1 MHFEKSEPTFD
12 KTHVND
18 ELIFN
23 LISKYHNIMYL
34 KIYVDNP
41 EDQEG
46 ELKKL
51 YYEAVKTH
59 NEKLSKPNAFI
70 DAGFDLYYPT
80 KYDTST
86 NNYNE
91 QEKFMNDGCVKK
103 LDMKVKCS
111 ASMITFYQTCVFPT
125 GFYMYPRSSLSK
137 RKLRLANSVGIIDSG
152 YRGNLMGMFDIV
164 NSKEDFEVVNKFER
178 LVQIC
183 SPNLQPIIV
192 EIVDDIK
199 ELGETTRGEGGFGS
213 TGK

>member
-1 MHFEKSEPTFD
+1 
-12 KTHVND
+12 
-18 ELIFN
+18 
-23 LISKYHNIMYL
+23 
-34 KIYVDNP
+34 
-41 EDQEG
+41 
-46 ELKKL
+46 
-51 YYEAVKTH
+51 
-59 NEKLSKPNAFI
+59 
-70 DAGFDLYYPT
+70 
-80 KYDTST
+80 
-86 NNYNE
+86 
-91 QEKFMNDGCVKK
+91 
-103 LDMKVKCS
+103 
-111 ASMITFYQTCVFPT
+111 
-125 GFYMYPRSSLSK
+125 MYPRSSLSK

>member
-12 KTHVND
+12 KTQVND

-125 GFYMYPRSSLSK
+125 WILYVS
-137 RKLRLANSVGIIDSG
+137 
-152 YRGNLMGMFDIV
+152 
-164 NSKEDFEVVNKFER
+164 
-178 LVQIC
+178 
-183 SPNLQPIIV
+183 
-192 EIVDDIK
+192 
-199 ELGETTRGEGGFGS
+199 
-213 TGK
+213 